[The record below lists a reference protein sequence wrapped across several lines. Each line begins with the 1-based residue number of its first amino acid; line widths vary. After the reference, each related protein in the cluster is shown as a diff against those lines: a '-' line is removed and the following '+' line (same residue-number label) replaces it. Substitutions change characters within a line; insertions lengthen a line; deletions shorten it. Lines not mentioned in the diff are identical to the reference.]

1 MQNAWQKKKV
11 ILTVTDSCLDF
22 LTKEGDSKEFGA
34 RNVARTV
41 EDKIADQLVDEV
53 LFGKLEKG
61 GQCQVDYS
69 SEEDKLIFNIN

>member
-1 MQNAWQKKKV
+1 MAEKKV
-11 ILTVTDSCLDF
+11 ILSVTDSCLDY
-22 LTKEGDSKEFGA
+22 LTKEGYSKEFGA

-61 GQCQVDYS
+61 GKCQVDYS

>member
-1 MQNAWQKKKV
+1 MAEKKV
-11 ILTVTDSCLDF
+11 ILSVTDSCVDY
-22 LTKEGDSKEFGA
+22 LTKLGYSKEFGA

-61 GQCQVDYS
+61 GKCEVDFN
-69 SEEDKLIFNIN
+69 SEEDKLIFKIN